1 MSKELKK
8 LVVDELISDYRG
20 VNNFIVVSFKG
31 VNTQQA
37 NTLRRDL
44 SEKDIKLKVVKNSL
58 AAIAFKEIGI
68 PALGQ
73 MLEGPSAITIS
84 DNDPVI
90 LAKVLAKWS
99 REISGLKIMGGL
111 MDGEML
117 PLEDIKALSAI
128 PSKQVVLTQILFGIS
143 TPLIQLANLFNAVT
157 NNLYF
162 VLLAIKEKKSNGDK
176 KNV

>member
-8 LVVDELISDYRG
+8 LVVNELISAYRG
-20 VNNFIVVSFKG
+20 VDNFIVVSFKG
-31 VNTQQA
+31 VSTQQA

-58 AAIAFKEIGI
+58 AAIALKEIGI

-73 MLEGPSAITIS
+73 ILEGPSAITTS

-99 REISGLKIMGGL
+99 REISGLQIMGGL
-111 MDGEML
+111 MDGEMV

-143 TPLIQLANLFNAVT
+143 TPLIQLSNLFNAVT